1 MKRAFLEDVLKT
13 VSRVFVVLII
23 AVLIGVAFSGVR
35 FVKSGEVA
43 LVLRFGKLVGDT
55 PEEQIHEPG
64 ILFCFPSFIDEVVTV
79 STDSVMQQDVYTHY
93 TDESWG
99 RGTYML
105 TGDNNAVMINAM
117 VKYKI
122 SDPVAYALN
131 INEIE
136 SIIDSTV
143 RNVMVEA
150 CACSDVDLILT
161 SGKREFEQRIFTNS
175 QEQLDRMKTGVAI
188 QTLEL
193 TSVTMPKQVKNIYE
207 QVHAA
212 SIEASTLM
220 EEAQLYWSTMVPE
233 AQAYAANLLAS
244 ANSTHST
251 SVAAAQ
257 SDLTEFWGLIEEYK
271 ANPEVVRTRVYSE
284 KMSAALEALGTIRV
298 VQQDDSVII
307 IKP

>member
-1 MKRAFLEDVLKT
+1 MKRVFLEDVLKT

-23 AVLIGVAFSGVR
+23 VVLIGVAFSGVR

-55 PEEQIHEPG
+55 PEEQIHKPG

-105 TGDNNAVMINAM
+105 TGDNNVVMINAM
-117 VKYKI
+117 VKYKV
-122 SDPVAYALN
+122 SDPVNYALH
-131 INEIE
+131 INEME

-150 CACSDVDLILT
+150 SACTDVDLILT
-161 SGKREFEQRIFTNS
+161 SGKKEFEQTIFTNS
-175 QEQLDRMKTGVAI
+175 QKQLDRMETGVSL

-193 TSVTMPKQVKNIYE
+193 TSVTMPKQVKNIYD

-212 SIEASTLM
+212 SIEASTMM

-233 AQAYAANLLAS
+233 AQAYAANLLAA
-244 ANSTHST
+244 ANTTHSV
-251 SVAAAQ
+251 SIASAQ
-257 SDLTEFWGLIEEYK
+257 SDLSEFWGLLEEYIQ
-271 ANPEVVRTRVYSE
+271 NPEVVRARVYSE
-284 KMSAALEALGTIRV
+284 KMTEALNNLGTIRV

>member
-13 VSRVFVVLII
+13 VSRVFIVLII

-55 PEEQIHEPG
+55 PEEQIHKPG

-79 STDSVMQQDVYTHY
+79 STDSVLQQNVYTHH

-99 RGTYML
+99 KGTYML
-105 TGDNNAVMINAM
+105 TGDNNVVMINAM
-117 VKYKI
+117 VKYKV
-122 SDPVAYALN
+122 SDPVAYALRF
-131 INEIE
+131 NEME
-136 SIIDSTV
+136 SIIDSAV

-150 CACSDVDLILT
+150 CACTDVDLILT
-161 SGKREFEQRIFTNS
+161 SGKKDFEQVIFTDS
-175 QEQLDRMKTGVAI
+175 QKQLDRMATGVTI

-193 TSVTMPKQVKNIYE
+193 TSVTMPKQVKSVYE
-207 QVHAA
+207 RVNAA
-212 SIEASTLM
+212 AIEATTLL

-233 AQAYAANLLAS
+233 AEAYAANLLAS
-244 ANSTHST
+244 ANTTHAVT
-251 SVAAAQ
+251 IASVQ
-257 SDLTEFWGLIEEYK
+257 SELSEFWGLLEEYK
-271 ANPEVVRTRVYSE
+271 LNPQLVRTRVYNQ
-284 KMSAALEALGTIRV
+284 KMSEALDSLGAIRL
-298 VQQDDSVII
+298 VQDDDSVII

>member
-23 AVLIGVAFSGVR
+23 VVLIGVAFSGVR

-64 ILFCFPSFIDEVVTV
+64 ILFCFPSFIDEVVTI

-93 TDESWG
+93 TEESWG

-105 TGDNNAVMINAM
+105 TGDNNVVMINAM

-122 SDPVAYALN
+122 SDPVAYALR

-150 CACSDVDLILT
+150 SACTDVDLILT
-161 SGKREFEQRIFTNS
+161 SGKKEFEQTIFTNS
-175 QEQLDRMKTGVAI
+175 QTQLDRIKTGVSL

-193 TSVTMPKQVKNIYE
+193 TSVTMPKQVKSIYE

-220 EEAQLYWSTMVPE
+220 EEAELYWSTMVPE

-244 ANSTHST
+244 ANTNHSV
-251 SVAAAQ
+251 SIASAQ

-271 ANPEVVRTRVYSE
+271 ENPDVVRTRVYSE
-284 KMSAALEALGTIRV
+284 KMSKALEAIGTIRV